1 MLPAATTVTPMGS
14 TSPPAL
20 LMAEHTQRNRR
31 AWLGTVAVLTAVQ
44 AGIGLLV
51 GLLVALT
58 VGGGGAAI
66 GAGLGAGLAVAVLVT
81 NLAPGLGER
90 SALSRAGVRPADPE
104 RQPRLF
110 NLTQGLCERAGLPLP
125 RLYLVDSEAANAFAV
140 GRDQARSALVLTSG
154 LLELLN
160 RVELEGVIAHELA
173 HIKSGGARLAS
184 AAVVLQALPGP
195 LARLLPLGASPSRL
209 FDADTSAAYL
219 TRYPPGLAGALAKLA
234 AAPPTAADPGLD
246 HLWLVAPRPDA
257 PAATHPPVAERIASL
272 RDL

>member
-20 LMAEHTQRNRR
+20 LMAEQIQRNRR
-31 AWLGTVAVLTAVQ
+31 AWRGTVAVLTAVQ
-44 AGIGLLV
+44 AVIGLLV

-66 GAGLGAGLAVAVLVT
+66 GAGIGAGLAVAVLVA

-90 SALSRAGVRPADPE
+90 SALLRSGARPADPD
-104 RQPRLF
+104 RQPRLY
-110 NLTQGLCERAGLPLP
+110 NLTQGLCEQAGLTAP
-125 RLYLVDSEAANAFAV
+125 RLYLVDSDAANAFAV
-140 GRDQARSALVLTSG
+140 GRDPARSAVVVTSG

-173 HIKSGGARLAS
+173 HIQSGGARLGS
-184 AAVVLQALPGP
+184 AAVVLRALPGP
-195 LARLLPLGASPSRL
+195 LARLPLGTAPSRL

-234 AAPPTAADPGLD
+234 AAPPTPGDPGLD

-257 PAATHPPVAERIASL
+257 SAAAHPPVAERIASL